1 MESMKGKV
9 FVKVIALVLS
19 VACMSTLV
27 GCFGAIGGSG
37 GSGGTGGSGGLG
49 GNNSKEPAL
58 EVSIERE
65 FITGNYDG
73 SKLLVIDLKIK
84 NNSDYNEYGT
94 GIQDYTKAT
103 LDGKTLSSAYLSDKN
118 PNAISYSAVIAP
130 GEEGP
135 GQLVYQLPSTEGTV
149 DLVISVRTVDYSG
162 TVEVLSKS
170 IDLAKTKTIVSES
183 EYKVVLENMV
193 KTDDGN
199 GKDLL
204 VLYITFTNN
213 SDEAKSF
220 GSAIDVELF
229 QNDIALKTG
238 YLSYKN
244 SLYDNDLLF
253 NSFTDIKKG
262 ASINLQLTYE
272 LLDAKSLV
280 EFSCKDMWSYDRA
293 AILEKVIDPAK
304 L

>member
-1 MESMKGKV
+1 MESMKRKV

-27 GCFGAIGGSG
+27 GCFGAKG

-94 GIQDYTKAT
+94 GIQDNTKAT
-103 LDGKTLSSAYLSDKN
+103 LDGKTLATAYLSDKN

-149 DLVISVRTVDYSG
+149 DLVISVRTIDYLG

-220 GSAIDVELF
+220 GSAINVELF
-229 QNDIALKTG
+229 QNDIALKMG
-238 YLSYKN
+238 YMSSKN
-244 SLYDNDLLF
+244 SLYDNDLMF
-253 NSFTDIKKG
+253 NTYTDIKKG
-262 ASINLQLTYE
+262 ASIKLQLTYE
-272 LLDAKSLV
+272 LLDAKSPI

-293 AILEKVIDPAK
+293 VILEKVIDLAK